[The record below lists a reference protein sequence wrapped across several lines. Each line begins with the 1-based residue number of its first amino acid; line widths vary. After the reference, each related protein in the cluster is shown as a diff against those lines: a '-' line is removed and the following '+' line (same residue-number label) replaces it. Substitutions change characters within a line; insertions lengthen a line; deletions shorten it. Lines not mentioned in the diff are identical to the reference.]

1 MRLSYLAQDR
11 VDLSESV
18 KCLARFMAT
27 PTAKA
32 MNDLKRVAR
41 YVKGKPRRAL
51 TYPRQSVHDAQVIVH
66 TDSDWAGDKGSRKST
81 TGMAVRRGRHL
92 LRHSSTLQSVI
103 SLSSAEAEYYAMTKG
118 AAAGLGIRSLLDDW
132 CLSCSI
138 ELYSDSSSAR
148 AFAAR
153 RGIGKQRHIQTRFLW
168 LQERVAA
175 KHLRVSKVGTHD
187 NPADL
192 FTKQL
197 DRGKLARFEFELG
210 QVAKS

>member
-1 MRLSYLAQDR
+1 
-11 VDLSESV
+11 
-18 KCLARFMAT
+18 
-27 PTAKA
+27 
-32 MNDLKRVAR
+32 
-41 YVKGKPRRAL
+41 
-51 TYPRQSVHDAQVIVH
+51 
-66 TDSDWAGDKGSRKST
+66 
-81 TGMAVRRGRHL
+81 MAVRRGKHL

-118 AAAGLGIRSLLDDW
+118 AAAALGIRSLLDDW
-132 CLSCSI
+132 NLKCMI

-175 KHLRVSKVGTHD
+175 KHLRVCRVGTD
-187 NPADL
+187 SNPADV

-197 DRGKLARFEFELG
+197 DRTKLARFEYDLG
-210 QVAKS
+210 QIVKS